1 MRYFV
6 TGATGFIGTRLVH
19 ALLAR
24 RGSKVYCL
32 LRPGSAAKLNA
43 LRAAAGVSKTRL
55 IAIGGDLR
63 SEGLGVS
70 AECRKLLQ
78 GHIDAVYHLG
88 AIYDLQ
94 ADAASQLEVNV
105 KGTQRLVEFAAA
117 IGAKHLHHVSS
128 IAAAGL
134 FEGVFRENMFEQAE
148 GLEHPYFSSKHAS
161 EKIVRERCT
170 LPWTIYRPAMVVGD
184 SRTGEI
190 DKVDGPYHLFKTI
203 QRLRQLLPPWLPA
216 VGLEGG
222 RVNLVPVDFVV
233 RCLDHISH
241 LDGDIAGR
249 CFHLVDKQ
257 DHRVSEL
264 MNIFSQAAHGPKLRL
279 TLSHSMLSAL
289 PAGIGQSLLQL
300 EPLRRVRDAVMQDLG
315 LPEQIFTFLNWPTR
329 YDRRELDGVLQGSGI
344 ECPPLKRYA
353 WVLWDYW
360 ERHLDPALLE
370 DHSLAG
376 AVEGKVV
383 LITGGSSGIGLA
395 SACRFAQA
403 GAITVICARDQAQLA
418 AAVKQIKA
426 SVKTHAEPPEP
437 GQSTK
442 AKAKGK
448 GKGNGKGKGS
458 RQPQVFAYSADIAS
472 ESDCQTLVQT
482 LQDKHGGVDLLI
494 NNAGRSIRRA
504 IESSYDRFHDYER
517 TMQLNY
523 FGCLRITLGLLPG
536 MVARGGGHVVNLS
549 SIGVLVNAPR
559 FSAYVASK
567 AALDAWTRCA
577 ASEFADRGISFTT
590 VHMPLVRT
598 PMIAPTR
605 IYDSTPM
612 LSPEEA
618 AEMVVQA
625 CIEKPSRVATPLGVL
640 GEVLYAAAPKLSRAI
655 MNATFRMFPE
665 SAAAA
670 SNHSGRQEQA
680 KELSAQA
687 LAISRMMKGIHF

>member
-32 LRPGSAAKLNA
+32 VRSGSETKLNA
-43 LRAAAGVSKTRL
+43 LRSAAGVSKSRL
-55 IAIGGDLR
+55 IGISGDLR
-63 SEGLGVS
+63 SEGLGIS
-70 AECRKLLQ
+70 ADERKLLQ

-94 ADAASQLEVNV
+94 ADPASQLEVNV
-105 KGTQRLVEFAAA
+105 HGTQRLVDFATA
-117 IGAKHLHHVSS
+117 IRAKHLHHVSS

-134 FEGVFRENMFEQAE
+134 FDGVFRENMFEQAE
-148 GLEHPYFSSKHAS
+148 GLDHPYFSTKHAS
-161 EKIVRERCT
+161 EKIVREGCQ

-203 QRLRQLLPPWLPA
+203 QRLRQLLPSWLPA

-222 RVNLVPVDFVV
+222 RINLVPVDFVV
-233 RCLDHISH
+233 RCLDHVSH
-241 LDGDIAGR
+241 LDSGIQGR

-264 MNIFSQAAHGPKLRL
+264 MDIFSQAAHGPKLKFAI
-279 TLSHSMLSAL
+279 SSAMLKAV
-289 PAGIGQSLLQL
+289 PASVSQSLLQL
-300 EPLRRVRDAVMQDLG
+300 EPLRRVREAVMQDLG
-315 LPEQIFTFLNWPTR
+315 LSEQIFTFLNWPTR
-329 YDRRELDGVLQGSGI
+329 YDRRDLDRVLQGSHI
-344 ECPPLKRYA
+344 ECPPLKSYA

-360 ERHLDPALLE
+360 ERHLDPALLV

-376 AVEGKVV
+376 AVKGRVV

-403 GAITVICARDQAQLA
+403 GAITVICARDKAQLA
-418 AAVKQIKA
+418 AAVKHIKA
-426 SVKTHAEPPEP
+426 SVKADVEAPE
-437 GQSTK
+437 GGK
-442 AKAKGK
+442 AKRKTQP
-448 GKGNGKGKGS
+448 
-458 RQPQVFAYSADIAS
+458 RPQVFAYSADIAS
-472 ESDCQTLVQT
+472 EADCQTLVQT

-504 IESSYDRFHDYER
+504 IESSFERFHDYER

-536 MVARGGGHVVNLS
+536 MLAKGSGHVVNLS

-605 IYDSTPM
+605 IYDRTPM

-655 MNATFRMFPE
+655 MNATFRLFPD
-665 SAAAA
+665 SAAASSSGA
-670 SNHSGRQEQA
+670 GRQEQA

-687 LAISRMMKGIHF
+687 LAISKMMKGIHF